1 VPDYVPMTPPF
12 PDETGR
18 EEENAAPPGRSTAPS
33 TPPPATPQSDPD
45 ALDLLH
51 RARLRQQDEVGRVV
65 RELSSVPPDIPKQLV
80 FGALRKLGSEIMQR
94 FLDVISDFGS
104 S

>member
-1 VPDYVPMTPPF
+1 MPDYVPITPPH
-12 PDETGR
+12 PDDAGR
-18 EEENAAPPGRSTAPS
+18 EENATAPPDRSTAP
-33 TPPPATPQSDPD
+33 PAPPATPDPD

-51 RARLRQQDEVGRVV
+51 RARLRQQGEVGKVM
-65 RELSSVPPDIPKQLV
+65 RELSTIPTDVPKQLA
-80 FGALRKLGSEIMQR
+80 FGALRKLGSEAMQK